1 MPLIDKKEIGMD
13 IDIFISNDEFS
24 KVYWKEISDN
34 IKSRYFSNKE
44 EESEY
49 NIVQK
54 ILREMYSFFCN
65 KLDELIKQ
73 ENRHSFYLYCINLHE
88 NSNIIYNKI
97 RFEKYCPL
105 FNEEHFSVT
114 RRVLKIII
122 EQSVKYNLRGSSN
135 IEIEIENNKKQ
146 YNDYLERLLY
156 VGKFAMYVSEYI
168 ARSTLFNK
176 SIGIRYDRNDDVI
189 ELFPYFP
196 YDKIFEKIYLD
207 YHNHDKDVAPSKS
220 FFRFKEFVESEYKVS
235 VNDLNN
241 FSHYIKN
248 NKNIH
253 LEKSFDTV
261 VKKIKE
267 ENKASS
273 IFIDNYFKGLIL
285 SKDNVLSIE
294 QSIYKT
300 LNINRYMYKPI
311 LKYII
316 NGKNYYHIGLEQWRE
331 SILQLTT
338 NCIPFNVVPE
348 EWKRDKK
355 LSKLFNNI
363 YNTHDKDLQEPIV
376 KILEDFAYSYEMDIE
391 SFCTI
396 SKNNINIKDDI
407 GDIDIL
413 FIDTEQSTI
422 YICECK
428 NLRIKYDYKEYKND
442 YTKLQEYE
450 SQLER
455 KINWASEN
463 KKIIQEHFKLR
474 PNNPIN
480 IDILNYK
487 VEGIFIINS
496 VTIYMYNGRYKCYT
510 IYNFRRML
518 KGENVFEEID
528 LEYKGKDYIIEY
540 PYFDNAEK
548 ILF

>member
-24 KVYWKEISDN
+24 KIYWKEISDI
-34 IKSRYFSNKE
+34 IKNKYFRDKE

-73 ENRHSFYLYCINLHE
+73 ESRHSFYLYCINLHE

-97 RFEKYCPL
+97 RFEKYRPL
-105 FNEEHFSVT
+105 FNEEYFSVT

-122 EQSVKYNLRGSSN
+122 EQSVKYNLKRSPN
-135 IEIEIENNKKQ
+135 IEIEIQNNKKQ
-146 YNDYLERLLY
+146 YNDLLERLVY

-168 ARSTLFNK
+168 ARSVLFNK
-176 SIGIRYDRNDDVI
+176 SIGIRYDRDDDVI
-189 ELFPYFP
+189 ELLQYFP
-196 YDKIFEKIYLD
+196 YYKIFEKIYLD

-300 LNINRYMYKPI
+300 LNINKIYVQTDIK
-311 LKYII
+311 
-316 NGKNYYHIGLEQWRE
+316 
-331 SILQLTT
+331 
-338 NCIPFNVVPE
+338 
-348 EWKRDKK
+348 
-355 LSKLFNNI
+355 I
-363 YNTHDKDLQEPIV
+363 YNK
-376 KILEDFAYSYEMDIE
+376 
-391 SFCTI
+391 
-396 SKNNINIKDDI
+396 
-407 GDIDIL
+407 
-413 FIDTEQSTI
+413 
-422 YICECK
+422 
-428 NLRIKYDYKEYKND
+428 
-442 YTKLQEYE
+442 
-450 SQLER
+450 
-455 KINWASEN
+455 W
-463 KKIIQEHFKLR
+463 
-474 PNNPIN
+474 
-480 IDILNYK
+480 
-487 VEGIFIINS
+487 
-496 VTIYMYNGRYKCYT
+496 
-510 IYNFRRML
+510 
-518 KGENVFEEID
+518 
-528 LEYKGKDYIIEY
+528 
-540 PYFDNAEK
+540 
-548 ILF
+548 

>member
-1 MPLIDKKEIGMD
+1 
-13 IDIFISNDEFS
+13 
-24 KVYWKEISDN
+24 
-34 IKSRYFSNKE
+34 
-44 EESEY
+44 
-49 NIVQK
+49 
-54 ILREMYSFFCN
+54 
-65 KLDELIKQ
+65 
-73 ENRHSFYLYCINLHE
+73 
-88 NSNIIYNKI
+88 
-97 RFEKYCPL
+97 
-105 FNEEHFSVT
+105 
-114 RRVLKIII
+114 
-122 EQSVKYNLRGSSN
+122 
-135 IEIEIENNKKQ
+135 
-146 YNDYLERLLY
+146 
-156 VGKFAMYVSEYI
+156 
-168 ARSTLFNK
+168 
-176 SIGIRYDRNDDVI
+176 
-189 ELFPYFP
+189 
-196 YDKIFEKIYLD
+196 
-207 YHNHDKDVAPSKS
+207 
-220 FFRFKEFVESEYKVS
+220 
-235 VNDLNN
+235 
-241 FSHYIKN
+241 
-248 NKNIH
+248 
-253 LEKSFDTV
+253 
-261 VKKIKE
+261 
-267 ENKASS
+267 
-273 IFIDNYFKGLIL
+273 
-285 SKDNVLSIE
+285 
-294 QSIYKT
+294 
-300 LNINRYMYKPI
+300 
-311 LKYII
+311 
-316 NGKNYYHIGLEQWRE
+316 
-331 SILQLTT
+331 
-338 NCIPFNVVPE
+338 
-348 EWKRDKK
+348 
-355 LSKLFNNI
+355 
-363 YNTHDKDLQEPIV
+363 
-376 KILEDFAYSYEMDIE
+376 MDIE

-496 VTIYMYNGRYKCYT
+496 VTIYMYNGKYKSYT